1 MGINAALAIVKGL
14 VEQGNFGQGGRN
26 ETLHDYFVQGIQK
39 VGEKYP
45 GSIAGPY
52 GLGGM
57 VALTPF
63 DGTPEVASEMAKR
76 LFDAGLMSFMAGGD
90 PARLRFLMPIGCV
103 THDQLDLA
111 CQILEQV
118 VGEMAAARPA

>member
-1 MGINAALAIVKGL
+1 M
-14 VEQGNFGQGGRN
+14 
-26 ETLHDYFVQGIQK
+26 HDYFVKGIQK

-45 GSIAGPY
+45 GSIAGPH

-76 LFDAGLMSFMAGGD
+76 LFDAGLMSFMAGGA

-103 THDQLDLA
+103 THDHLDLA
-111 CQILEQV
+111 CQILERV
-118 VGEMAAARPA
+118 VSEMAETKSA